1 MKAVPT
7 GLRLDENITH
17 CLSKDLAPLR
27 SVKLEVIDLPLNEV
41 PYLKPAKLL
50 DTGKGVELNKQE
62 IALIKAFATTD
73 NQDLFTQNSVRAFI
87 DFMWPIAQR
96 RIIESVFLPYMAFIT
111 FFLLYLMVLKRLSVL
126 AAADDKQFYEFAL
139 NMFSIYD
146 VMFKFVLFLG
156 SFYFITHDL
165 QQMRAG
171 MGRNQ
176 ITLWGYVNI
185 LPLGLLMF
193 VLIWDTFLTTKT
205 GEAKVGDLQ
214 KSLLSVIAFLVW
226 TRVVHLLKC
235 FTQTAHLMRMASEI
249 IYRIRWL
256 IAFIVISLA
265 SFGFTYFYVSASSE
279 VPFDGITQM
288 FNVLIGQQDMDK
300 FSNVYESVLLVVTSC
315 FNALVI
321 FTLLISLSVISF
333 SKGDRGVWS
342 NEAYKDKV
350 SLMGLYSYLLT
361 EEAVRAPGEQ
371 YLLVATVTDTRK
383 NSELGSTQL
392 AGFSNDPRA
401 QQMKNMKS
409 IDRRLTALQYKLDR
423 SLKEI
428 QSKIGRGDDKGA
440 APAR

>member
-1 MKAVPT
+1 
-7 GLRLDENITH
+7 
-17 CLSKDLAPLR
+17 
-27 SVKLEVIDLPLNEV
+27 
-41 PYLKPAKLL
+41 
-50 DTGKGVELNKQE
+50 
-62 IALIKAFATTD
+62 
-73 NQDLFTQNSVRAFI
+73 
-87 DFMWPIAQR
+87 
-96 RIIESVFLPYMAFIT
+96 
-111 FFLLYLMVLKRLSVL
+111 
-126 AAADDKQFYEFAL
+126 
-139 NMFSIYD
+139 MFSIYD
-146 VMFKFVLFLG
+146 AMFKFVLFLG

-176 ITLWGYVNI
+176 ITLWGYVKI

-193 VLIWDTFLTTKT
+193 VLIWDTFLTTKI

-235 FTQTAHLMRMASEI
+235 FTQTAHLMRMASKI

-265 SFGFTYFYVSASSE
+265 SFGFTYFYVSVSSE

-288 FNVLIGQQDMDK
+288 FNVLIGQYDMDK

-333 SKGDRGVWS
+333 SKGDCGVWS

-392 AGFSNDPRA
+392 AGF
-401 QQMKNMKS
+401 
-409 IDRRLTALQYKLDR
+409 
-423 SLKEI
+423 
-428 QSKIGRGDDKGA
+428 
-440 APAR
+440 

>member
-1 MKAVPT
+1 
-7 GLRLDENITH
+7 
-17 CLSKDLAPLR
+17 
-27 SVKLEVIDLPLNEV
+27 V

-50 DTGKGVELNKQE
+50 DTGRGVELNKQE

-193 VLIWDTFLTTKT
+193 ELIWDTFLTTKT

-288 FNVLIGQQDMDK
+288 FNVLIGQ
-300 FSNVYESVLLVVTSC
+300 
-315 FNALVI
+315 
-321 FTLLISLSVISF
+321 
-333 SKGDRGVWS
+333 
-342 NEAYKDKV
+342 
-350 SLMGLYSYLLT
+350 
-361 EEAVRAPGEQ
+361 
-371 YLLVATVTDTRK
+371 
-383 NSELGSTQL
+383 
-392 AGFSNDPRA
+392 
-401 QQMKNMKS
+401 
-409 IDRRLTALQYKLDR
+409 
-423 SLKEI
+423 
-428 QSKIGRGDDKGA
+428 
-440 APAR
+440 